1 MNEVNFHL
9 VDGSKLT
16 ITLKTLDDVDSL
28 TDLLRYTKDLETLN
42 IQDNRDCHYSINW
55 KNVLFVEVC

>member
-28 TDLLRYTKDLETLN
+28 TDLLKYT
-42 IQDNRDCHYSINW
+42 IQLIGKTFYSL
-55 KNVLFVEVC
+55 KYAE